1 MRTRNEVL
9 IVPLNKTFI
18 YLISPLLKLP
28 PHPLLAFLVS
38 PRKVSDLVD
47 LEEDDIGEFSLK
59 KLEKRRLMRAVG
71 KVKACSSGGSIVGNR
86 FSNNMGGIGGM
97 GGAKSKIATL
107 DGQGETNDVEFEGEE
122 IDLTIALNG
131 GEEVKE
137 RDGEG
142 EIKDDRALLSVKIG
156 PYFTSF
162 LDLHLLSR

>member
-1 MRTRNEVL
+1 
-9 IVPLNKTFI
+9 
-18 YLISPLLKLP
+18 
-28 PHPLLAFLVS
+28 
-38 PRKVSDLVD
+38 VSDLVD

-71 KVKACSSGGSIVGNR
+71 KVKASSSGGIIVGNC
-86 FSNNMGGIGGM
+86 FSNMGGIGVMGE

-107 DGQGETNDVEFEGEE
+107 DGRGEINDVELEGEE

-137 RDGEG
+137 LDGEG
-142 EIKDDRALLSVKIG
+142 EIKDDRALLSVKNG

>member
-1 MRTRNEVL
+1 M
-9 IVPLNKTFI
+9 
-18 YLISPLLKLP
+18 
-28 PHPLLAFLVS
+28 
-38 PRKVSDLVD
+38 SDLVD

-71 KVKACSSGGSIVGNR
+71 KVKASSSGIIVGNR
-86 FSNNMGGIGGM
+86 FSNMGGIGVMGE

-107 DGQGETNDVEFEGEE
+107 DGRGEINDVELEGEE

-137 RDGEG
+137 LDGEG